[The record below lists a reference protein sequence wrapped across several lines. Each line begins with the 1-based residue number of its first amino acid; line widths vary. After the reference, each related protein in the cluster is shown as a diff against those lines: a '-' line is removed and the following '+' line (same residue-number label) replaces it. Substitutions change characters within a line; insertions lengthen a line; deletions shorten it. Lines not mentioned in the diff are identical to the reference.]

1 MTVTGGCKCGAVRYA
16 LALDASPPVY
26 CCHCLTCQSW
36 SGSAFSENA
45 PVPEAALDVSGPVVE
60 YLFTN
65 PSGSQSH
72 QRFCAT
78 CHSRIYNTNSARPGI
93 AMLRAGTLD
102 DSAAIVPR
110 AHIWV
115 KRKQPWVSIAP
126 DVPVFE
132 ESAPPAEFAA
142 ILMK

>member
-1 MTVTGGCKCGAVRYA
+1 MIAGGCKCGAVRYA
-16 LALDASPPVY
+16 LALDALPLVY

-45 PVPEAALDVSGPVVE
+45 PVPEAALSVNGPVIE

-65 PSGSQSH
+65 PSGSQSR

-78 CHSRIYNTNSARPGI
+78 CHARIYNTNSARPGI

-102 DSAAIVPR
+102 DSAMIEPR

-115 KRKQPWVSIAP
+115 KRKQPWVAIAP
-126 DVPVFE
+126 GAFRC
-132 ESAPPAEFAA
+132 SRKAPRRPSSPRS
-142 ILMK
+142 